1 VVADAEAA
9 ISLLEPQR
17 NLMTS
22 LLNVDDYERVAR
34 ERLEASIYDYIAGG
48 SWDEVTLREN
58 HTAYDKWRLRPRAM
72 VNVEYRD
79 LSVNILGDTLSLPI
93 GVAPSAFHKLM
104 HPDGELATARAA
116 GATGTVMCL
125 SIMATV
131 SLEEV
136 AAAVSGPL
144 WLQTYIFKD
153 RSMTIDLAARAKAAG
168 YRALVL
174 TVDTPVL
181 GRRERDSRNQFEL
194 PAGIEMRNLKLAPAV
209 PGEYESPM
217 VRFIR
222 QQIDPSLTWRE
233 VEWFVK
239 TVQMPVFV
247 KGVLHPEDARLA
259 AKCGVSGIIVSNHGG
274 RQLDGAIATLD
285 ALPEI
290 VSAMRGT
297 DLDIIVDGGIRR
309 GADVVKALALGAK
322 MVLVGRPVLWGL
334 AVDGEPGAR
343 AVLDLLRREF
353 DTALA
358 LVGCPRSVDLN
369 RDFIIRL

>member
-1 VVADAEAA
+1 
-9 ISLLEPQR
+9 
-17 NLMTS
+17 MTS

-48 SWDEVTLREN
+48 SWDEITLREN

-72 VNVEYRD
+72 VNVEHRD
-79 LSVNILGDTLSLPI
+79 LSVSILGDTLSLPI

-116 GATGTVMCL
+116 GAAGTVMCL

-136 AAAVSGPL
+136 AAAASGPL

-153 RSMTIDLAARAKAAG
+153 RSMTIDLAARAKAVG

-174 TVDTPVL
+174 TVDTPML

-194 PAGIEMRNLKLAPAV
+194 PAGIEMRNLNLAPAV

-222 QQIDPSLTWRE
+222 QQIDPSLTWRD
-233 VEWFVK
+233 VKWFVK

-297 DLDIIVDGGIRR
+297 GLDIIVDGGIRR
-309 GADVVKALALGAK
+309 GTDVVKALALGAK

-334 AVDGEPGAR
+334 AVDGEAGAR

-358 LVGCPRSVDLN
+358 LIGCPCASDLN
-369 RDFIIRL
+369 GDFVTRL